1 MSHHSQAGQVRR
13 VAAEANGKMLAVNG
27 AAVSASVV
35 RRDDRREKT
44 MKPIARLA
52 TLFLAL
58 VALAQFIR
66 LVLQIEVVAGG
77 VHIPLWASAVACVV
91 TGGLAILLWRESK
104 R

>member
-1 MSHHSQAGQVRR
+1 
-13 VAAEANGKMLAVNG
+13 VNG

-66 LVLQIEVVAGG
+66 LVLQIEVLAGG
-77 VHIPLWASAVACVV
+77 VRIPLWASAAACVV

>member
-1 MSHHSQAGQVRR
+1 
-13 VAAEANGKMLAVNG
+13 
-27 AAVSASVV
+27 
-35 RRDDRREKT
+35 

-52 TLFLAL
+52 TLFLTL

-66 LVLQIEVVAGG
+66 LVLRIEVVAGG